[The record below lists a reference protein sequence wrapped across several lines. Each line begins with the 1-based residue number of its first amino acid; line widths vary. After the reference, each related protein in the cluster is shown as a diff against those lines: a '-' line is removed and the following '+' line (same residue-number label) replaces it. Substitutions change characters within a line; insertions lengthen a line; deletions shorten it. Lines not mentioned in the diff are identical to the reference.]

1 MSSFTINPIA
11 YGTTAITDYELISA
25 VKKTITKNN
34 QYVLATDSLQLQ
46 SLLLANGL
54 KTINGV
60 NFYPDLKK
68 WKLIDPKEEYKDI
81 YNRYY
86 HTEVRLTDKKTNFE
100 LKQADMFILN
110 LNILDIKKWPVKT
123 IVSGKSYDDL
133 FKQANIK
140 FQKKKSMGYF
150 IYILE

>member
-1 MSSFTINPIA
+1 M
-11 YGTTAITDYELISA
+11 
-25 VKKTITKNN
+25 
-34 QYVLATDSLQLQ
+34 QLQ

-68 WKLIDPKEEYKDI
+68 WKLIDSKEEYKDI

>member
-11 YGTTAITDYELISA
+11 YGTTAITDYELIST

-68 WKLIDPKEEYKDI
+68 WKLIDSKEEYKDI

-123 IVSGKSYDDL
+123 IISRNHMMIYLNKQISS
-133 FKQANIK
+133 FKR
-140 FQKKKSMGYF
+140 KKVWV
-150 IYILE
+150 ILSIF